1 MAVISRQPL
10 RSQIRSHLVE
20 RLLGG
25 DLEPG
30 SQLNEN
36 QLTEE
41 LGVSRTPLRE
51 ALLQLEF
58 EGLLRSTPGKGF
70 SVAPLEEEEMMSL
83 FEVGGEL
90 ESLALR
96 LGGGVSEGQ
105 LEELR
110 DINTRRREILLENGD
125 RDDLVSLDDRWHRIL
140 VSNCNN
146 DQLLELLRLIRN
158 RLYRYVYAFEGQK
171 EKVEEAILDHEE
183 IADALA
189 SGDLDGAIGR
199 LHDHWQS
206 GRRTMQSLM
215 SDVT

>member
-110 DINTRRREILLENGD
+110 EINTRRREILLENGD

-140 VSNCNN
+140 VSNCSN

-171 EKVEEAILDHEE
+171 EKVEEAILDHDE
-183 IADALA
+183 IADALE
-189 SGDLDGAIGR
+189 SGDLNSAIGR
-199 LHDHWQS
+199 LRGHWQS
-206 GRRTMQSLM
+206 GRRSMRSLM